1 MALTEQQRNALA
13 MGAQTA
19 GYGAAIG
26 APIGGPVGA
35 GIGAGIGFLGGTGA
49 SYFSDTGETDYEL
62 QRREQIA
69 DLKRRQEM
77 GLLGLTEEER
87 ANLSAQLIDPIRAQ
101 QRQQQL
107 QTLGAIGGM
116 GGGPADVA
124 RFGLGAEQRIAE
136 QMQPALTEIA
146 RADLAKAKME
156 EEQMLALLREQ
167 DGQIKQEEQMRQQQ
181 IMQGMS
187 VAGKSLMAFSA
198 AEGEAAAKAA
208 EQKALLRILGGA
220 QGISGEAA
228 TGADALFNS
237 IYGSSVTGLS
247 GGK

>member
-1 MALTEQQRNALA
+1 MALTEQQKNALA

-35 GIGAGIGFLGGTGA
+35 GIGAGVGFLGGTGA
-49 SYFSDTGETDYEL
+49 SLLFGEGETDYER
-62 QRREQIA
+62 QRQEDIA
-69 DLKRRQEM
+69 ELRRRQEM

-87 ANLSAQLIDPIRAQ
+87 ANLSAQLIDPIRAN

-116 GGGPADVA
+116 GGGPADAA
-124 RFGLGAEQRIAE
+124 RFGIGAEQRIAE
-136 QMQPALTEIA
+136 QMQPALTEVA
-146 RADLAKAKME
+146 RADLAKRKME
-156 EEQMLALLREQ
+156 EEQLRALQREQ
-167 DGQIKQEEQMRQQQ
+167 DNQIKQEEQMRQQQ
-181 IMQGMS
+181 IMQGMA

-237 IYGSSVTGLS
+237 IYGSSVTGLPS
-247 GGK
+247 GK